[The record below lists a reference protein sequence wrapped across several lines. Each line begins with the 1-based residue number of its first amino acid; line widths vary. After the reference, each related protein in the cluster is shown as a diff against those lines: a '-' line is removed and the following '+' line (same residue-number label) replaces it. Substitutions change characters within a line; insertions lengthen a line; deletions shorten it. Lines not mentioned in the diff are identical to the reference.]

1 MNKPKMRKA
10 KLIKITTSGT
20 VIKAPERVKT
30 ATGKVMA
37 TMTIQA
43 ESDKRSPYPLKI
55 VAFDIN
61 ALELMIYQKGNKIT
75 ATGRYEWFN
84 GYQLTGAQIV
94 TC

>member
-1 MNKPKMRKA
+1 MNKPEMRKT
-10 KLIKITTSGT
+10 KSIKITTSGT
-20 VIKAPERVKT
+20 IIKAPERVKT

-61 ALELMIYQKGNKIT
+61 TLELMTYQKGNKVT

-94 TC
+94 AG

>member
-1 MNKPKMRKA
+1 MHTYRKGKNTIA
-10 KLIKITTSGT
+10 T
-20 VIKAPERVKT
+20 VIGIITKPPQRIKT

-61 ALELMIYQKGNKIT
+61 ALELMTYQKGNKVT

-94 TC
+94 TG

>member
-1 MNKPKMRKA
+1 MA
-10 KLIKITTSGT
+10 T
-20 VIKAPERVKT
+20 VIGIITKPPQRIKT

-61 ALELMIYQKGNKIT
+61 ALELMTYQKGNKVT

-94 TC
+94 TG